1 MRPVL
6 LATVHLPNVS
16 LPQLKRVLA
25 VVSDSFSAAY
35 LTVSTITDREVPKLL
50 QTFPSVYV
58 RVIEPRGAADARRR
72 VLDFGL
78 CQVRYHAS
86 FFYCDFDK
94 VVTGIEANVSEF
106 KTFIAQ
112 LQVDDGY
119 QIIGRSSENMRG
131 YPATWRETEAITNK
145 AASEVFALPDL
156 DITAGCCAVS
166 QMAARYILANSDGL
180 LTDTEW
186 PLICKAAGLTITA
199 KRVNFLP
206 YVPALNAGR
215 DDDNWHGYTSRLQL
229 ALQALQSLETDGT
242 ADLNQPVSIGWPYNE
257 D

>member
-1 MRPVL
+1 MQPVL
-6 LATVHLPNVS
+6 LATVHHPNVS

-35 LTVSTITDREVPKLL
+35 LTVSTITDREITKLL
-50 QTFPSVYV
+50 QTFPSVHV
-58 RVIEPRGAADARRR
+58 RIIEPRGAADARRR

-78 CQVRYHAS
+78 RQVRYHAS

-112 LQVDDGY
+112 LRVDDGY

-145 AASEVFALPDL
+145 AASEVFALL
-156 DITAGCCAVS
+156 IWILLLAAV
-166 QMAARYILANSDGL
+166 R
-180 LTDTEW
+180 
-186 PLICKAAGLTITA
+186 
-199 KRVNFLP
+199 
-206 YVPALNAGR
+206 
-215 DDDNWHGYTSRLQL
+215 
-229 ALQALQSLETDGT
+229 
-242 ADLNQPVSIGWPYNE
+242 
-257 D
+257 